1 MAEEKIEIS
10 ESERFMQ
17 VYFKELQKVKERFRV
32 KDSEFIGI
40 SESKASRILN
50 GKQIDIE
57 AMLEMAPM
65 SGYTFEFKLI
75 ER

>member
-1 MAEEKIEIS
+1 MIDTNNNLS
-10 ESERFMQ
+10 ESERFNAN
-17 VYFKELQKVKERFRV
+17 YISELQKVKERFRV
-32 KDSEFIGI
+32 KDADILGI
-40 SESKASRILN
+40 SEAKASRILN

-57 AMLEMAPM
+57 TMLEMASM